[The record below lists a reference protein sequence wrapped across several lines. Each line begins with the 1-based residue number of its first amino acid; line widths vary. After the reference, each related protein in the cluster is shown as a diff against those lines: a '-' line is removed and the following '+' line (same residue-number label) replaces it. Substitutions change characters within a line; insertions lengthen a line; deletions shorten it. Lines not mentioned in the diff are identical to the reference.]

1 MTQTTPTQ
9 THPDHVSIQIGEQ
22 PANIDPAW
30 PLRKWLY
37 AWLIDPKIAGNL
49 HKDVDRWIGI
59 LIVANLLAVF
69 ASGASLVQV
78 TNADPALLDRRRMT
92 EKVTRTLE

>member
-1 MTQTTPTQ
+1 MSMQPWSTPQ
-9 THPDHVSIQIGEQ
+9 Q
-22 PANIDPAW
+22 
-30 PLRKWLY
+30 
-37 AWLIDPKIAGNL
+37 
-49 HKDVDRWIGI
+49 
-59 LIVANLLAVF
+59 IVANLLAVF